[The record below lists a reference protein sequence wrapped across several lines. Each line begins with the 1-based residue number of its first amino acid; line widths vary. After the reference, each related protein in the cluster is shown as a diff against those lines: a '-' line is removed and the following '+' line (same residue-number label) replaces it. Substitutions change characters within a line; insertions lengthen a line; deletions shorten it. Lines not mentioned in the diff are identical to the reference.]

1 MENQLN
7 IETAMSDN
15 INTSSPLQA
24 GESEENSPD
33 TLPATEVAEPFLEIK
48 YLKQT
53 KGLTKDEAK
62 QFAEMGMHYST
73 IKDRLEELA
82 QGSNQS
88 VKQFLDTLENSK
100 QNTKP
105 EAQTEDPNE
114 RIANEF
120 LNLQQD
126 FSDEIKSVA
135 DIPPAV
141 LEVAHN
147 GMPLGYAYLLHK
159 YLTEKQRQNQ
169 SNSQQNAKDTSVGS
183 LSTNQLEDPIA
194 DRFIKS
200 LWGK

>member
-1 MENQLN
+1 MENTLN

-33 TLPATEVAEPFLEIK
+33 TLPATEGAEPFLEIK

-73 IKDRLEELA
+73 IKDRLEALA

-88 VKQFLDTLENSK
+88 VKQFLESLENTN
-100 QNTKP
+100 QNQNQ
-105 EAQTEDPNE
+105 EAAAQDINE

-126 FSDEIKSVA
+126 FGDEIKSVA

-141 LEVAHN
+141 LEAAHS

-159 YLTEKQRQNQ
+159 YLTEKQQNKIKAATE
-169 SNSQQNAKDTSVGS
+169 NAANTSVGS
-183 LSTNQLEDPIA
+183 LSTNQSEDPIA